1 MSKNMALVSPGVEVT
16 IIDESNYVASA
27 AGTVASII
35 VATAQ
40 DKTSGTGTG
49 TASGTTAANA
59 GSTFLI
65 GSQRE
70 LVSTFGNPNFY
81 QTASGSAING
91 HEINEF
97 GLMAAYSLLGS
108 SNRVYV
114 TRADVDLAE
123 LVSSTSR
130 PLGTPTDGVIWLD
143 TGTDTRWGIFEWN
156 LTSGTFTNKIPTVI
170 TSTTDLASGIPKA
183 SIGAIGAYAIVATN
197 TSNPL
202 YYKNRSNAWVLVGS
216 SAWQI
221 SHPTTSGT
229 IASPGLANGNT
240 IVINGTTVTMAGS
253 TAAQLATSINNASIT
268 GITAAAVNNKIEIYA
283 TSLAVG
289 VDSVADGK
297 LVLANGTGTI
307 LTLTGLVAGT
317 FACPLIQ
324 QSAHF
329 TVPEFKSTDTVPRP
343 SGSTWI
349 KTTASNLGAVIDVS
363 VYNATTGQFE
373 SVSVPL
379 YENDRTAIKNL
390 DTTGGKLIAAGSYYT
405 QFDVTENDTVTY
417 KIFRRFALG
426 ALDVTGTVNS
436 ATPLTANETFT
447 IQASVANSTTLSTA
461 VSVSVSG
468 TGIANIAADITAAN
482 VANVSASVTASG
494 FLQITHSL
502 GGVIVLKDTSGTPIA
517 DAGIATTITSGQV
530 RAGNDTNLILSNWVA
545 PTYTA
550 SESAPNS
557 DPVTTRSWYHGGT
570 EADILISDGTNWKG
584 YQNITSDARG
594 FNLSNTDAT
603 GVIFSASEPLTQID
617 LTSLVVG
624 DLWID
629 TSDLENYPM
638 LYRYQVVSGEN
649 RFVLIDK
656 TDQTTENGILF
667 ADARFMGDATS
678 DVVTGTIPTTASL
691 LASNYLDIDAPDPT
705 LFPRGMLLFNTR
717 RSSYNVKEF
726 RKNHFSRTNF
736 SDTTLYPTL
745 PTEKDA
751 WVSVSGNKNDGS
763 PFMGRKAVRK
773 IVVGGLKA
781 AIDNS
786 EALREDARDFNII
799 AAPGYPELISNMVS
813 LNNDRRSTA
822 FVIGDTSLRLAATS
836 TAIQNWASNTAAD
849 TGNSEDG
856 LVTSDPYL
864 GVFYPPAQTTD
875 LSGNTIIVPASHMML
890 RTIARSDDQSFQWF
904 APAGTRRGLIDNVSA
919 IGFLNAA
926 TGEFVVDNVRESLRD
941 TLYSNRINPITFF
954 NGVGLMNYGNKTRAA
969 VTSSLDRINVS
980 RLTNY
985 LRSQL
990 QATALG
996 FVFEPNDKIT
1006 RDELKEQVEQIMND
1020 LVAKRG
1026 IFDYLV
1032 VCDDTNNTPTRID
1045 RNELYVDVAIEPT
1058 KAAEFIFIPIRLK
1071 NTGEIASGNIAAAG
1085 AV

>member
-1 MSKNMALVSPGVEVT
+1 MALVSPGVEVT
-16 IIDESNYVASA
+16 VIDESNYVANA

-49 TASGTTAANA
+49 TAAGTTAANA
-59 GSTFLI
+59 GSTYLI

-81 QTASGSAING
+81 QTAGGSPING

-97 GLMAAYSLLGS
+97 GLLAAYSLLGS

-114 TRADVDLAE
+114 TRADVDLSE

-130 PLGTPTDGVIWLD
+130 PLGNPANGVIWLD
-143 TGTDTRWGIFEWN
+143 TGADTRWGVFEWS
-156 LTSGTFTNKIPTVI
+156 LTAGTFTNKIPTVI
-170 TSTTDLASGIPKA
+170 TSTTDLDSGVPKT
-183 SIGAIGAYAIVATN
+183 SIGAIGSYAIVATN

-216 SAWQI
+216 AAWQV

-229 IASPGLANGNT
+229 VASPGMTNGNT
-240 IVINGTTVTMAGS
+240 ISVNGTNVALAGS
-253 TAAQLATSINNASIT
+253 TAAHLAASINAADIT
-268 GITAAAVNNKIEIYA
+268 GITAAAVDNKIEIYA

-297 LVLANGTGTI
+297 LVLSNGAGSI
-307 LTLTGLVAGT
+307 LTDAGLTAGT

-324 QSAHF
+324 QSAHY

-349 KTTASNLGAVIDVS
+349 KTTSSNLGALIDVA
-363 VYNATTGQFE
+363 VYNSVNAQFE
-373 SVSVPL
+373 GVSVPL

-390 DTTGGKLIAAGSYYT
+390 DTTGGKDIAAGTYYM

-417 KIFRRFALG
+417 KLFRRLNSG

-436 ATPLTANETFT
+436 ATPLTASETFT
-447 IQASVANSTTLSTA
+447 IQASVANSTALSTA
-461 VSVSVSG
+461 VTVVVSG

-517 DAGIATTITSGQV
+517 DTGIATTIVSGQV
-530 RAGNDTNLILSNWVA
+530 RAGNDSNLILSNWIA

-550 SESAPNS
+550 SASAPSS
-557 DPVTTRSWYHGGT
+557 DPVNTRSWYHGGT

-584 YQNITSDARG
+584 YQNVTSDARG

-603 GVIFSASEPLTQID
+603 GVIFSASEPLTQVD

-629 TSDLENYPM
+629 TGDLENYPM

-667 ADARFMGDATS
+667 ADARFMGDTTT
-678 DVVTGTIPTTASL
+678 DVVTGTIATTASL
-691 LASNYLDIDAPDPT
+691 LASDVVDIDRPDPT

-726 RKNHFSRTNF
+726 RKDHFSRTNF

-751 WVSVSGNKNDGS
+751 WVTVSGNKNDGS

-773 IVVGGLKA
+773 IVVAGLA
-781 AIDNS
+781 SAIDNS

-822 FVIGDTSLRLAATS
+822 FVVGDTSMRLAATS

-856 LVTSDPYL
+856 LVTADPYL
-864 GVFYPPAQTTD
+864 GIFYPPGQTND
-875 LSGNTIIVPASHMML
+875 LSGNTVVVPASHMIL

-904 APAGTRRGLIDNVSA
+904 APAGTRRGLIDNVNA
-919 IGFLNAA
+919 IGFINSA
-926 TGEFVVDNVRESLRD
+926 TGEFQVDNVRESLRD

-954 NGVGLMNYGNKTRAA
+954 NGVGLMNYGNKTRA
-969 VTSSLDRINVS
+969 VTTSSLDRINVA

-1032 VCDDTNNTPTRID
+1032 VCDDTNNTSTRID

-1071 NTGEIASGNIAAAG
+1071 NTGEIASGNVASAN

>member
-16 IIDESNYVASA
+16 VIDESNYVANA

-49 TASGTTAANA
+49 TAAGTTAANA
-59 GSTFLI
+59 GSTYLI

-81 QTASGSAING
+81 QTAGGSAING

-130 PLGTPTDGVIWLD
+130 PLGSPANGVVWLD
-143 TGTDTRWGIFEWN
+143 TSADTRWGIFEWN
-156 LTSGTFTNKIPTVI
+156 QTAGTFTNKVPTVI
-170 TSTTDLASGIPKA
+170 TSTTDLDSGVPKA

-197 TSNPL
+197 TTNPL

-216 SAWQI
+216 SAWQV
-221 SHPTTSGT
+221 SWPTTSGT

-297 LVLANGTGTI
+297 LVLANGSGTI

-317 FACPLIQ
+317 YACPLIQ

-329 TVPEFKSTDTVPRP
+329 TVPEFKTTDTTPRP

-349 KTTASNLGAVIDVS
+349 KTTSSNLGALIDVS
-363 VYNATTGQFE
+363 VYNSTTAQFE
-373 SVSVPL
+373 AVSVPL
-379 YENDRTAIKNL
+379 YENDRTASKNL
-390 DTTGGKLIAAGSYYT
+390 DPTGGKAILAGTYYM

-417 KIFRRFALG
+417 KLFRRFATG
-426 ALDVTGTVNS
+426 AMDVTGTVNS
-436 ATPLTANETFT
+436 ATPLTASETFT
-447 IQASVANSTTLSTA
+447 IQASVANSTALSTA
-461 VSVSVSG
+461 VSVVVSG

-482 VANVSASVTASG
+482 VANVSASVTTSG
-494 FLQITHSL
+494 FLQIQHAQ
-502 GGVIVLKDTSGTPIA
+502 GGTIVLKDTSGTPIA

-550 SESAPNS
+550 STTAPSSN
-557 DPVTTRSWYHGGT
+557 PANTRKWYHGGT

-584 YQNITSDARG
+584 YQNVTSDARG

-603 GVIFSASEPLTQID
+603 GVIFSATEPLTQVD
-617 LTSLVVG
+617 LTALVVG

-629 TSDLENYPM
+629 TGDLENYPM
-638 LYRYQVVSGEN
+638 LYRYQGVDSEN

-656 TDQTTENGILF
+656 TDQTTEDGILF
-667 ADARFMGDATS
+667 ADARFIGDTTT
-678 DVVTGTIPTTASL
+678 DVVTGTIATTASL
-691 LASNYLDIDAPDPT
+691 LTSDVVDIDRPNPS

-726 RKNHFSRTNF
+726 RSNYFSRTNF

-751 WVSVSGNKNDGS
+751 WVSISGNKNDGS

-773 IVVGGLKA
+773 IVVAGLQA

-786 EALREDARDFNII
+786 EALREDARAFNII
-799 AAPGYPELISNMVS
+799 ASPGYPELIDNMVS
-813 LNNDRRSTA
+813 LNNDRRNTA
-822 FVIGDTSLRLAATS
+822 FVIGDTSMRLAATS
-836 TAIQNWASNTAAD
+836 TAIQNWASNSAAD
-849 TGNSEDG
+849 TGNSEDA
-856 LVTSDPYL
+856 LVTADEYL
-864 GVFYPPAQTTD
+864 GIFYPPGQTND
-875 LSGNTIIVPASHMML
+875 LSGNTIVVPASHMIL
-890 RTIARSDDQSFQWF
+890 RTIARSDDQSFPWF
-904 APAGTRRGLIDNVSA
+904 APAGTRRGLVDNANA
-919 IGFLNAA
+919 IGFINSA
-926 TGEFVVDNVRESLRD
+926 TGEFQVDNVRESLRD
-941 TLYSNRINPITFF
+941 TLYSNRVNPITFF
-954 NGVGLMNYGNKTRAA
+954 NGVGLMNHGQKTRAA
-969 VTSSLDRINVS
+969 TTSALDRINVA
-980 RLTNY
+980 RLANY

-996 FVFEPNDKIT
+996 FIFEPNDKIT

-1026 IFDYLV
+1026 IYDYLV

-1045 RNELYVDVAIEPT
+1045 RNELYVDVAIEPV

-1071 NTGEIASGNIAAAG
+1071 NTGEIQAGNVASAN